1 MMMQPLTHG
10 WVEAWEPIVGRA
22 WEDDEFKK
30 QLLANPT
37 AVLKE
42 HGVEAMPGV
51 RIRVL
56 ENSASIVHLTVPT
69 KPDTPP
75 TREEVASAAADSY
88 LDNQLWGA
96 EIIHLVVR
104 AASDD
109 GLKTRLMA
117 NPAAV
122 MQENGLEV
130 PAGLEIRVVENTN
143 DQYCLTL
150 PAKPDHEPA
159 ELSDEDLA
167 RVVGGS
173 RIGGSIWY
181 GRRVAAPRARPVGR
195 R

>member
-1 MMMQPLTHG
+1 MMMQPLTRG

-30 QLLANPT
+30 QLLANPA

-56 ENSASIVHLTVPT
+56 ENSESIVHLTVPT

-75 TREEVASAAADSY
+75 TREEVATAAADSY
-88 LDNQLWGA
+88 LDNQPWGA

-109 GLKTRLMA
+109 GLKTRLIA

-130 PAGLEIRVVENTN
+130 PPGLEIRVVENTDN
-143 DQYCLTL
+143 QYCLTL

-173 RIGGSIWY
+173 RVGGSIWY
-181 GRRVAAPRARPVGR
+181 GRRAVRRRP
-195 R
+195 